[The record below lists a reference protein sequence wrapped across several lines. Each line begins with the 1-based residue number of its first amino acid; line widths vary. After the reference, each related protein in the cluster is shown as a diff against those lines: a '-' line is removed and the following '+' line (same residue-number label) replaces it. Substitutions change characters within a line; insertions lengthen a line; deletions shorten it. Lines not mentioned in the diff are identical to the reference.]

1 MNLTLNVQFDIEN
14 PIIEEIKIFFQRH
27 KYDSEIDFE
36 IKKGF
41 NSLRFRRINNKEGL
55 LFV

>member
-14 PIIEEIKIFFQRH
+14 LIIEEIKIFFQRH
-27 KYDSEIDFE
+27 KYNNEIDFE

-41 NSLRFRRINNKEGL
+41 NSLSFRRINNKEGL